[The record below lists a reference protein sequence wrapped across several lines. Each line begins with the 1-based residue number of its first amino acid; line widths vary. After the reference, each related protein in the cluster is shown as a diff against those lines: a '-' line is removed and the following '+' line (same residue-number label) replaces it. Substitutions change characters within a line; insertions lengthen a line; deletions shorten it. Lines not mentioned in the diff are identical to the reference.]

1 MKKRYRIVNKK
12 RFYSFILITATILT
26 MLISLII
33 GKGEVHSS
41 NYYIDYM
48 DFQVMEGDTLWAI
61 ANEFAQPDQDIRKI
75 IFDIKALNQMDS
87 GYIYPGDILKIPKN
101 SY

>member
-1 MKKRYRIVNKK
+1 MKKRYKIVNKK
-12 RFYSFILITATILT
+12 RFYSFILITATVLT

-33 GKGEVHSS
+33 GNAKVHSS
-41 NYYIDYM
+41 DYYIDYI
-48 DFQVMEGDTLWAI
+48 DFQVMEGDTLWGI
-61 ANEFAQPDQDIRKI
+61 ANDFAQPDQDIRKV
-75 IFDIKALNQMDS
+75 IFDIKKLNHMDS